1 MCELLAPLA
10 VSAMLEHEATMG
22 IPRTRSSSVAS
33 QLPSKKRSHGST
45 PHSSFHFN
53 RILNLRGVDYQMVG
67 LFFMQLFYCLC
78 ACALN
83 NVMLTV
89 MAHDSHDEKSIRTIH
104 ADNANEVEGVAAKQ

>member
-1 MCELLAPLA
+1 
-10 VSAMLEHEATMG
+10 
-22 IPRTRSSSVAS
+22 AS

-89 MAHDSHDEKSIRTIH
+89 MAHDSHDEKVSEPFMQTMQMRLKELRPNNEDNTLMMVSTRASPSSIRKCST
-104 ADNANEVEGVAAKQ
+104 